1 MSEFSKGVDRRT
13 VLGGLG
19 ALTLGGSGAFAA
31 VPALPS
37 APVGINIIAVGG
49 ALGPALGDDELVGRA
64 PGPQQPREEG
74 LAHDAGTEDRN
85 RSHGR

>member
-19 ALTLGGSGAFAA
+19 ALTLGGTGARAA

-37 APVGINIIAVGG
+37 APVGINIIDVGG
-49 ALGPALGDDELVGRA
+49 ALALMQQAFDDYVVDGEAR
-64 PGPQQPREEG
+64 
-74 LAHDAGTEDRN
+74 
-85 RSHGR
+85 